1 MGSDEVNT
9 TTEAIDEESGME
21 RAWGVAEPPGH
32 YQFEPLSGHVI
43 AAAIAVHKQLGP
55 GFREELYENAL
66 CIELDKRGLRYARQ
80 VDVPVYYDGILVGT
94 HTLDLLIGGSIVAEL
109 KSVAALSDVH
119 YAQLQAYLQ
128 AANVGVGLLLN
139 FGDYPLGIKRLV
151 NKHGR

>member
-1 MGSDEVNT
+1 MEWDEGSGAAGGT
-9 TTEAIDEESGME
+9 GEELVTDGAP
-21 RAWGVAEPPGH
+21 RIAESQGH

-55 GFREELYENAL
+55 GFREEIYENAL